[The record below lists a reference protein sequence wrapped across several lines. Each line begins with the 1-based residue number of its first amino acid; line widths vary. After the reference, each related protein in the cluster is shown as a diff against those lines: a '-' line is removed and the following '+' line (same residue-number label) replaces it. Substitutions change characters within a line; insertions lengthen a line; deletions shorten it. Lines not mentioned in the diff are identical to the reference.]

1 MGEIS
6 FAAAMSHAP
15 GITAFPE
22 RAPRAQRDRFY
33 SAMAEAR
40 RRFEMADPEIIVV
53 ATSDHFTNLFINNM
67 PAFCVGLGE
76 TYKGPAE
83 KWVRLEETDVR
94 GARAFAK
101 DLLETAFDSNL
112 ELSFSERL
120 ALEYSIMI
128 PLHFLMPDM
137 RLPIVPIIQNCQVP
151 PLPRLRRCYELGQVI
166 RQVVNRR
173 AERVAVIGTGG
184 LSHAPGAPEA
194 GRIDEA
200 FDRDFL
206 AILEKGDTEAAV
218 SLPTERI
225 DAAGFG
231 TWEVRQ
237 WVMVLGAVPDRKAQV
252 LAYEAVKEW
261 ETGCAVVT
269 FE

>member
-1 MGEIS
+1 MRVHEEDSQEMDEPVIS
-6 FAAAMSHAP
+6 TDSGLRYVDLVEGRGASLAP
-15 GITAFPE
+15 G
-22 RAPRAQRDRFY
+22 DRVEVHY
-33 SAMAEAR
+33 
-40 RRFEMADPEIIVV
+40 
-53 ATSDHFTNLFINNM
+53 T
-67 PAFCVGLGE
+67 G
-76 TYKGPAE
+76 
-83 KWVRLEETDVR
+83 WLED
-94 GARAFAK
+94 A
-101 DLLETAFDSNL
+101 
-112 ELSFSERL
+112 
-120 ALEYSIMI
+120 
-128 PLHFLMPDM
+128 
-137 RLPIVPIIQNCQVP
+137 
-151 PLPRLRRCYELGQVI
+151 
-166 RQVVNRR
+166 
-173 AERVAVIGTGG
+173 
-184 LSHAPGAPEA
+184 GAPEA

-206 AILEKGDTEAAV
+206 ATLEKGDTEAAV